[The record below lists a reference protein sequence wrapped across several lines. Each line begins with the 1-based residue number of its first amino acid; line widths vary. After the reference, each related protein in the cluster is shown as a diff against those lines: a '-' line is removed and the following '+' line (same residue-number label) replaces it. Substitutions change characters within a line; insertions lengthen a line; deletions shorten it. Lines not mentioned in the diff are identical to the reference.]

1 MLFSSKPFD
10 AQTNPSVTHSTE
22 NPHQTVF
29 DLEHEANMRTKR
41 PSILRGIITGA
52 SAGIA
57 ATLIMDQFLKL
68 TSAGQ
73 KAVEKQ
79 MKLAQGESPWEIAHE
94 QVQQEQQA
102 AEQEGSTEIVARKI
116 AEATGKTLDKE
127 KKKKAGQAVHY
138 TFGTLMGIVYGV
150 SAELVPEAT
159 TGAGTAFGT
168 LLFLGADEVAVPAL
182 QLAPPPDQTPPADH
196 LQHWA
201 AHVVY
206 GGSLELVRSLLRRV
220 I

>member
-1 MLFSSKPFD
+1 
-10 AQTNPSVTHSTE
+10 
-22 NPHQTVF
+22 
-29 DLEHEANMRTKR
+29 MRAKR
-41 PSILRGIITGA
+41 PSVLRGIISGA
-52 SAGIA
+52 AAGIT
-57 ATLIMDQFLKL
+57 ATLIMDQFFKL
-68 TSAGQ
+68 TSASQ

-102 AEQEGSTEIVARKI
+102 AEREDSTEIVARKI
-116 AEATGKTLDKE
+116 AKATGKTLDKE
-127 KKKKAGQAVHY
+127 QKKKAGRAVHY

-150 SAELVPEAT
+150 SAELIPEAT
-159 TGAGTAFGT
+159 IGAGTAFGT
-168 LLFLGADEVAVPAL
+168 LLYFGADEVAVPAL
-182 QLAPPPDQTPPADH
+182 QLSPAPIAGAPATDH

-206 GGSLELVRSLLRRV
+206 GGSLELVRSLLRRF

>member
-1 MLFSSKPFD
+1 
-10 AQTNPSVTHSTE
+10 
-22 NPHQTVF
+22 
-29 DLEHEANMRTKR
+29 MRAKR
-41 PSILRGIITGA
+41 PSVLRGIITGA
-52 SAGIA
+52 TAGIA
-57 ATLIMDQFLKL
+57 ATLIMDQFFKL

-94 QVQQEQQA
+94 QAQKEQQA
-102 AEQEGSTEIVARKI
+102 AQQEDSTEIVARKL
-116 AEATGKTLDKE
+116 AKATGKTLDKE
-127 KKKKAGQAVHY
+127 KKKTAGQVVHY

-150 SAELVPEAT
+150 SAELVPDVT
-159 TGAGTAFGT
+159 TAAGTAYGT

-182 QLAPPPDQTPPADH
+182 RLSPKRAADTPATDH

-206 GGSLELVRSLLRRV
+206 GGSLELVRSLVKRF

>member
-1 MLFSSKPFD
+1 
-10 AQTNPSVTHSTE
+10 
-22 NPHQTVF
+22 
-29 DLEHEANMRTKR
+29 MRAKR
-41 PSILRGIITGA
+41 PSVLRGIITGA
-52 SAGIA
+52 TAGIA
-57 ATLIMDQFLKL
+57 ATLIMDQFFKL
-68 TSAGQ
+68 TSASQ
-73 KAVEKQ
+73 KAVKKQ

-102 AEQEGSTEIVARKI
+102 AEQEDSTEIVARKI
-116 AEATGKTLDKE
+116 AKVTGKTLDKE
-127 KKKKAGQAVHY
+127 QKKKAGRAVHY

-168 LLFLGADEVAVPAL
+168 LLFFGADEVAVPAFRL
-182 QLAPPPDQTPPADH
+182 SPTPADTPATDH

>member
-1 MLFSSKPFD
+1 MRAK
-10 AQTNPSVTHSTE
+10 QPSV
-22 NPHQTVF
+22 
-29 DLEHEANMRTKR
+29 
-41 PSILRGIITGA
+41 LRGIITGA
-52 SAGIA
+52 TAGIA

-68 TSAGQ
+68 TTAGQ

-94 QVQQEQQA
+94 QVQQEQLA
-102 AEQEGSTEIVARKI
+102 AEQEDSTEILARKI
-116 AEATGKTLDKE
+116 AEARGKTLDKE

-182 QLAPPPDQTPPADH
+182 RLAPPPDQTPAPDH

-206 GGSLELVRSLLRRV
+206 GGSLELVRTLLRRF

>member
-1 MLFSSKPFD
+1 MRAK
-10 AQTNPSVTHSTE
+10 QPSV
-22 NPHQTVF
+22 
-29 DLEHEANMRTKR
+29 
-41 PSILRGIITGA
+41 LRGIITGA
-52 SAGIA
+52 TAGIA
-57 ATLIMDQFLKL
+57 ATLIMDQFFKL

-102 AEQEGSTEIVARKI
+102 AEREDSTEIVARKI

-127 KKKKAGQAVHY
+127 KKKKAGRAVHY

-168 LLFLGADEVAVPAL
+168 LLFLGADEVAVPAF
-182 QLAPPPDQTPPADH
+182 QLAPAPTETPAKDH

-206 GGSLELVRSLLRRV
+206 GGSLELVRSLVRRF

>member
-1 MLFSSKPFD
+1 
-10 AQTNPSVTHSTE
+10 
-22 NPHQTVF
+22 
-29 DLEHEANMRTKR
+29 MRAHR
-41 PSILRGIITGA
+41 PSLLRGIITGA
-52 SAGIA
+52 TAGIA

-68 TSAGQ
+68 TSASQ
-73 KAVEKQ
+73 KAIEKQ

-116 AEATGKTLDKE
+116 AAATGKTLDKE
-127 KKKKAGQAVHY
+127 KKKTAGQAVHY

-168 LLFLGADEVAVPAL
+168 LLFLGADEVAVPAF
-182 QLAPPPDQTPPADH
+182 QLSPAPTDTPAKDH

>member
-1 MLFSSKPFD
+1 
-10 AQTNPSVTHSTE
+10 
-22 NPHQTVF
+22 
-29 DLEHEANMRTKR
+29 MRAKR
-41 PSILRGIITGA
+41 PSVLRGIITGA
-52 SAGIA
+52 AAGIT
-57 ATLIMDQFLKL
+57 ATLIMDQFFKL

-79 MKLAQGESPWEIAHE
+79 IKLAQGESPWEIAHE

-102 AEQEGSTEIVARKI
+102 AQQEDSTEILARKI
-116 AEATGKTLDKE
+116 AKATGKSLDKE
-127 KKKKAGQAVHY
+127 QKKTAGRVVHY

-150 SAELVPEAT
+150 SAEVVPDVT
-159 TGAGTAFGT
+159 TAAGTAFGT
-168 LLFLGADEVAVPAL
+168 LLFLGADEVAVPAF
-182 QLAPPPDQTPPADH
+182 QLSPPPTKIHAKDH

-206 GGSLELVRSLLRRV
+206 GGSLELVRSLVRRF

>member
-1 MLFSSKPFD
+1 
-10 AQTNPSVTHSTE
+10 
-22 NPHQTVF
+22 
-29 DLEHEANMRTKR
+29 MRAKR
-41 PSILRGIITGA
+41 PSVLRGIITGA
-52 SAGIA
+52 TAGIA

-79 MKLAQGESPWEIAHE
+79 MKLAQGESTWEIAHE
-94 QVQQEQQA
+94 QAQQEQQA
-102 AEQEGSTEIVARKI
+102 AQQEGSTEIVARKI
-116 AEATGKTLDKE
+116 ASAAGKTLDKE
-127 KKKKAGQAVHY
+127 KKKTAGQVVHY

-150 SAELVPEAT
+150 SAEFIPEVS

-168 LLFLGADEVAVPAL
+168 ILFLGADELAVPAF
-182 QLAPPPDQTPPADH
+182 QLSPAPTETPAKDH

-206 GGSLELVRSLLRRV
+206 GGSLELVRSLVRRF